1 MSWISYRPGLGKV
14 RFQHAYVPRVLFL
27 IQHTVSL
34 TCLILRKK
42 RSNLWT
48 YSDDI
53 DTSIGVTPM
62 ECIFSILVG
71 RNCLKLSTITS
82 MSEPSWQIPFQAS
95 SKGTRTMS
103 TDCVL
108 VSLLLSWKN
117 CPKDLVSAA
126 ANIKGVL
133 MPKLGVEIPVQ
144 SQ

>member
-1 MSWISYRPGLGKV
+1 MSWISYRPGLVKV

-27 IQHTVSL
+27 IQHTLSL

-82 MSEPSWQIPFQAS
+82 MSEPSRQIPFQAS
-95 SKGTRTMS
+95 NKLTRTTS

-108 VSLLLSWKN
+108 VSLLLS
-117 CPKDLVSAA
+117 
-126 ANIKGVL
+126 
-133 MPKLGVEIPVQ
+133 
-144 SQ
+144 